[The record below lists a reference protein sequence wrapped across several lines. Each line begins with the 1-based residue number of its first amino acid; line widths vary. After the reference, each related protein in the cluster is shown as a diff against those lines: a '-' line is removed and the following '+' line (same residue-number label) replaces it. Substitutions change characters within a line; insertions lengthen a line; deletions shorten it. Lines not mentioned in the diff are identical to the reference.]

1 MADVT
6 NEASYSSADEDIAT
20 ISDNGVITAIAAGET
35 EITVSY
41 ENETATVS
49 VIVEEPEPEVQSI
62 TANPDN
68 VTLEEGDTQELE
80 VEANYR

>member
-20 ISDNGVITAIAAGET
+20 ISDNGVITAVAAGET

-49 VIVEEPEPEVQSI
+49 VTVEEPEPEVQI
-62 TANPDN
+62 INANPDN